1 MSMALTKVKNTRLIT
16 QKLHILCTHTLQRY
30 YLCTQKNNERITK
43 GCEEAPDENESK
55 TKKKKGKKIMKRM
68 MKKIEESRKFNKYCM
83 NMLRMYGY
91 GKVNM
96 PA

>member
-1 MSMALTKVKNTRLIT
+1 MKKRPTRLEKVKL
-16 QKLHILCTHTLQRY
+16 
-30 YLCTQKNNERITK
+30 
-43 GCEEAPDENESK
+43 SK
-55 TKKKKGKKIMKRM
+55 VKKGKKIMRRM
-68 MKKIEESRKFNKYCM
+68 MKKIGESRKFNNYCM

>member
-1 MSMALTKVKNTRLIT
+1 VKKHPTRMKVKN
-16 QKLHILCTHTLQRY
+16 
-30 YLCTQKNNERITK
+30 E
-43 GCEEAPDENESK
+43 
-55 TKKKKGKKIMKRM
+55 KKKGKKIMKRM

>member
-1 MSMALTKVKNTRLIT
+1 MKVKN
-16 QKLHILCTHTLQRY
+16 
-30 YLCTQKNNERITK
+30 E
-43 GCEEAPDENESK
+43 
-55 TKKKKGKKIMKRM
+55 KKKGKKIMKRM